1 MALLAASSSIAC
13 TTVRCVQAPG
23 ATHLARSASSCPP
36 PQLPLSSTSILSGR
50 PLCITEMGGS
60 AMAAA
65 LFASLASADSA
76 MAAQEIMSLA
86 ADDNRGLALLLPLIP
101 AVGWVLFNIL
111 QPALNQ
117 LDRMK
122 SAKGLAV
129 GLGAGA
135 ASSLLIPLRADAVAQ
150 EFASLAA
157 ADNDSRGFLVLLV
170 LAPAVGWVLF
180 NILKPGLNQLDR
192 MKSVKGIVGAAGLS
206 ASLLLATSQA
216 ADAAVQE
223 MASLADGMQAA
234 TSSDARGLLLVAAL
248 VPALGWVLFN
258 ILQPALNQLDRM
270 KTSKGIAAAVGLGS
284 AAASGA
290 AFFPLRSEALQ
301 EISSIAASS
310 DNDSRGILLLGVLIP
325 AVGWVLFN
333 ILQPALNQVDK
344 MRAQK

>member
-13 TTVRCVQAPG
+13 TSIRCAQAPG
-23 ATHLARSASSCPP
+23 ATHLARSAASCPP
-36 PQLPLSSTSILSGR
+36 PQLLQLPASTLPSRPLSIEL
-50 PLCITEMGGS
+50 GGS

-65 LFASLASADSA
+65 LFASLATSDSA
-76 MAAQEIMSLA
+76 LASQEIMSIA

-101 AVGWVLFNIL
+101 AIGWVLFNIL

-129 GLGAGA
+129 GLGVGA
-135 ASSLLIPLRADAVAQ
+135 ASSLLIPSRAEAAAQ
-150 EFASLAA
+150 ELASLAA
-157 ADNDSRGFLVLLV
+157 ADNDSRGLLVLFV

-180 NILKPGLNQLDR
+180 NILKPALNQLDR
-192 MKSVKGIVGAAGLS
+192 MKSVKGILGAAGLS
-206 ASLLLATSQA
+206 AALLLASSPA

-223 MASLADGMQAA
+223 MGSLADSMKGA
-234 TSSDARGLLLVAAL
+234 TVDSDARGLVLVASL

-258 ILQPALNQLDRM
+258 ILQPAINQLDRM
-270 KTSKGIAAAVGLGS
+270 KTSKGIVVSLGLG
-284 AAASGA
+284 AAASGV
-290 AFFPLRSEALQ
+290 FPGRSDAIQ
-301 EISSIAASS
+301 EMSSIAAA

-325 AVGWVLFN
+325 AIGWVLFN
-333 ILQPALNQVDK
+333 ILQPALNQFDK

>member
-23 ATHLARSASSCPP
+23 ATHLARSAASCPP
-36 PQLPLSSTSILSGR
+36 PQLPQSSTSILSGR
-50 PLCITEMGGS
+50 PLCTEMGGT

-76 MAAQEIMSLA
+76 MAAQEVMSLA

-101 AVGWVLFNIL
+101 ALGWVLFNIL

-117 LDRMK
+117 LDRMR

-129 GLGAGA
+129 GLGLGA
-135 ASSLLIPLRADAVAQ
+135 ASSLLIPSRTDAVAQ
-150 EFASLAA
+150 EFATVAA
-157 ADNDSRGFLVLLV
+157 ADNDARGFLVLLV

-192 MKSVKGIVGAAGLS
+192 MKSVKGILGAAGLS

-223 MASLADGMQAA
+223 MASLADGMQAT
-234 TSSDARGLLLVAAL
+234 TSSDARGLLLIAAL

-270 KTSKGIAAAVGLGS
+270 KTSKGIAAAVGLGG

-290 AFFPLRSEALQ
+290 LFPLRSDALQ
-301 EISSIAASS
+301 EISSIAAS

-333 ILQPALNQVDK
+333 ILQPALNQFDK